1 MILCFDDEVAFAR
14 ALGLASGLPVQRI
27 ARHRFPDGELK
38 LTLPP
43 KLGAEVRIL
52 RSLHAPNEK
61 LVELILAARTAR
73 ELGARDLT
81 LVAPYLAYMRQD
93 SAFAAGEVVSQ
104 RVIGRLLADLFDAVV
119 TVDPHLHRVA
129 TLAEAIPLAR
139 VVALSAAP
147 LIGHFVAMRGR
158 SPMLVGPDAESAQ
171 WVHVA
176 ATFNGL
182 PWTRRHRGRG
192 RTAGRADRGARS
204 GAGRRRRQQRSHAGG
219 GLARPARRR
228 GGKGR
233 RGGHPRG
240 AGSAGR
246 RDAESGRHLGV
257 LEHRYG
263 AAREQR
269 AVGGTAD
276 RRRAAAG
283 IGDGKSKRPAQRAF
297 FGAVG
302 AAYFRCLLTSLV
314 SSNMSALALPNSSR
328 SFSSALIMRL
338 LTASCSLFF
347 LM

>member
-182 PWTRRHRGRG
+182 PWGDTEVEVELPAGQIEGREVVLVDDVASSG
-192 RTAGRADRGARS
+192 HTLAAASRAL
-204 GAGRRRRQQRSHAGG
+204 
-219 GLARPARRR
+219 LAA
-228 GGKGR
+228 
-233 RGGHPRG
+233 
-240 AGSAGR
+240 
-246 RDAESGRHLGV
+246 
-257 LEHRYG
+257 G
-263 AAREQR
+263 AARVD
-269 AVGGTAD
+269 AVVTHAVLAAQAGATLK
-276 RRRAAAG
+276 AAG
-283 IGDGKSKRPAQRAF
+283 ISEFWSTDTVPHESNALSVAPLIADALRPA
-297 FGAVG
+297 
-302 AAYFRCLLTSLV
+302 
-314 SSNMSALALPNSSR
+314 
-328 SFSSALIMRL
+328 
-338 LTASCSLFF
+338 
-347 LM
+347 

>member
-1 MILCFDDEVAFAR
+1 MTLCFDDEVAFAR

-147 LIGHFVAMRGR
+147 L
-158 SPMLVGPDAESAQ
+158 VGPDAESAQ

-182 PWTRRHRGRG
+182 PWAVCRKTRHGD
-192 RTAGRADRGARS
+192 TEVEVELPAGQIEGCEVVLVDDVASSGHTLAAASRAL
-204 GAGRRRRQQRSHAGG
+204 
-219 GLARPARRR
+219 LAA
-228 GGKGR
+228 
-233 RGGHPRG
+233 
-240 AGSAGR
+240 
-246 RDAESGRHLGV
+246 
-257 LEHRYG
+257 G
-263 AAREQR
+263 AARVD
-269 AVGGTAD
+269 AVVTHAVLAAQAGATLK
-276 RRRAAAG
+276 AAG
-283 IGDGKSKRPAQRAF
+283 ISEFWSTDTVPHESNALSVAPLIADALRPA
-297 FGAVG
+297 
-302 AAYFRCLLTSLV
+302 
-314 SSNMSALALPNSSR
+314 
-328 SFSSALIMRL
+328 
-338 LTASCSLFF
+338 
-347 LM
+347 

>member
-182 PWTRRHRGRG
+182 PWTACRGRCAARRDTATPRSRSNCRPG
-192 RTAGRADRGARS
+192 RSRGAKWCWSTTSPAAVTRWRRPRAPCS
-204 GAGRRRRQQRSHAGG
+204 PPGRQGSTRWSPTRCWQR
-219 GLARPARRR
+219 RPARR
-228 GGKGR
+228 
-233 RGGHPRG
+233 
-240 AGSAGR
+240 
-246 RDAESGRHLGV
+246 
-257 LEHRYG
+257 
-263 AAREQR
+263 
-269 AVGGTAD
+269 
-276 RRRAAAG
+276 
-283 IGDGKSKRPAQRAF
+283 
-297 FGAVG
+297 
-302 AAYFRCLLTSLV
+302 
-314 SSNMSALALPNSSR
+314 
-328 SFSSALIMRL
+328 
-338 LTASCSLFF
+338 
-347 LM
+347 